1 MPARAAIVVLLPIFA
16 LAAFAAPP
24 EIARFSTTLGDFDV
38 LLRADAAPVSVANFI
53 SYADTGRYGSTII
66 HRSTTYDPGSIQIV
80 QGGGF
85 LLTDSNLWAV
95 QTDPPIALEA
105 NLPNLRGTIAMAR
118 TSDPNSATSQWFF
131 NVADNAGLDGNYA
144 VFGSIIG
151 SGGLAVLD
159 AMGALT
165 VYNASAQLGNDVFS
179 ELPLVQIPPDPNL
192 YLVLVQNVAIT
203 RFRITGI
210 QPGTN
215 GVKIDWT
222 ALSTNTPVKV
232 ERTTNLVTGTWQPVS
247 TNNTGATFTD
257 TNAPAS
263 AAFYRVVA
271 E

>member
-1 MPARAAIVVLLPIFA
+1 MPARAAVVVLLPVFA

-24 EIARFSTTLGDFDV
+24 EIARFSTTFGDFDV

-66 HRSTTYDPGSIQIV
+66 HRSTTYDPDSIQIV

-85 LLTDSNLWAV
+85 LLSTNGLSLV
-95 QTDPPIALEA
+95 PTDPPIALEA
-105 NLPNLRGTIAMAR
+105 NLANLRGTIAMAR
-118 TSDPNSATSQWFF
+118 TSDTNSATSQWFF
-131 NVADNAGLDGNYA
+131 NVADNPGLDGNYA

-159 AMGALT
+159 AMGGVLA
-165 VYNASAQLGNDVFS
+165 YDASTYLGEAFT
-179 ELPLVQIPPDPNL
+179 ELPLTQPALEPD

-222 ALSTNTPVKV
+222 PLSTNTPVKV
-232 ERTTNLVTGTWQPVS
+232 ERTTNLATGTWQPVS

-257 TNAPAS
+257 TNAPAA
-263 AAFYRVVA
+263 AAFYRIVA